1 MISIINMEAGDSRSV
16 PAQDGSNVPDL
27 VKIGSIPTNTAI
39 DVETSVLD
47 PVVFSQ
53 TRCRFVLENKGILH
67 SNSKIT
73 LSVSNT
79 ADVAMYFPINIG
91 AYGLIQ
97 RASLRVG
104 TKTLCEIDDFN
115 NFMAYESQFISNE
128 TQKEREQVQNSRIMN
143 HGVVYTDVTLA
154 AGNATAKTCTNS
166 SGLSYGIDSGLD
178 YDLYDSKNGSSAN
191 ASTVVP
197 DPQMRLHT
205 WQKTDQKGVWQVL
218 LSDLFPFLRQNQLPL
233 YMMSE
238 QVSVELT
245 WAPIQTSA
253 SSSYRCLVPDGTPPL
268 DAVVGDNNIVQGDCQ
283 MIADYIYYPQELMQQ
298 YQAQNQQMSFSY
310 VDYRLAKRTVA
321 GSDFSSN
328 LIYNVGGAGR
338 IVNKI
343 IVQTADE
350 TDDDFELTTGLLNRY
365 QSFGPIATA
374 AATGK
379 VTVNVRYNDNF
390 LYPVDVDLP
399 ARHFHN
405 MVQAEG
411 RVPFI
416 SRDEY
421 FGEGQIMTTRK
432 MEGYNQQTYLGEYF
446 FHMAHRL
453 NRGERVN
460 SRGIEIYDKRLTPA
474 GGAQPQARTLRC
486 WLQLTRMASLV
497 NGVVSVQFA

>member
-1 MISIINMEAGDSRSV
+1 MEAGDARVV
-16 PAQDGSNVPDL
+16 PSQDGSNVPDL
-27 VKIGSIPTNTAI
+27 VKIGSIPSNTAI

-79 ADVAMYFPINIG
+79 ADLGMYFPINIG

-115 NFMAYESQFISNE
+115 DFMAYESQFISNE
-128 TQKEREQVQNSRIMN
+128 SQKEREQVQNGRIMN
-143 HGVVYTDVTLA
+143 HGVVFTDVTLA
-154 AGNATAKTCTNS
+154 AENTAAKTCTNS
-166 SGLSYGIDSGLD
+166 SGLTYGIDTGLD
-178 YDLYDSKNGSSAN
+178 YDLYDSKNGSAAN
-191 ASTVVP
+191 ASSVVP

-205 WQKTDQKGVWQVL
+205 WQKTDQKGVFQVL

-238 QVSVELT
+238 QVSIELT
-245 WAPIQTSA
+245 WAPLQTSA
-253 SSSYRCLVPDGTPPL
+253 SSSHRCLLPDGTPPL
-268 DAVVGDNNIVQGDCQ
+268 ASTVGDNNITQNDCQ

-343 IVQTADE
+343 ILSTAMETE
-350 TDDDFELTTGLLNRY
+350 TDFDLTTGLLNRY
-365 QSFGPIATA
+365 QSLGPIASA
-374 AATGK
+374 AATGA
-379 VTVNVRYNDNF
+379 VTTNVRYNDNF
-390 LYPVDVDLP
+390 LYPVDVNLP

-405 MVQAEG
+405 VVQAEG
-411 RVPFI
+411 RVPFT

-432 MEGYNQQTYLGEYF
+432 MEGYNQQAYLGEYF
-446 FHMAHRL
+446 FYMAHRL

-460 SRGIEIYDKRLTPA
+460 SRGIEIYDKRLA
-474 GGAQPQARTLRC
+474 VGGGAEASPRTLRC

-497 NGVVSVQFA
+497 NGVMSVQFA